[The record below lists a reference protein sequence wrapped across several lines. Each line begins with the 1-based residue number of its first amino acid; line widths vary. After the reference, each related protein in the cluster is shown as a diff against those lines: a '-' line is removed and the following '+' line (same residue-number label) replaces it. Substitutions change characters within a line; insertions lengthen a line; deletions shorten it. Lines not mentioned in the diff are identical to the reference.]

1 MSRLLAFAAVA
12 TVLAGCGGGSSQPVN
27 PNTAES
33 SPPGDIPD
41 NQAYVRYAP
50 PNAGYSVKVPEGWA
64 RTSSGGAVTFTDKLN
79 SIRMESARATSP
91 PTVASVKSATLPQ
104 LAKSVKSFQPGG
116 VTIVKRQSGPAV
128 RVTYRSAAPTSAVTG
143 RSGQDDV
150 ERYLFFHRG
159 RAVTLTLSGPKG
171 ADNVD
176 PWRLVTDSLQWS
188 P

>member
-1 MSRLLAFAAVA
+1 MSRLLALAVVA
-12 TVLAGCGGGSSQPVN
+12 TVLAGCGGGSPHPVD

-64 RTSSGGAVTFTDKLN
+64 RTTAGSAVTFTDKLN
-79 SIRMESARATSP
+79 SIRIQSARTTSP
-91 PTVASVKSATLPQ
+91 PTVASVKRVTLPQ
-104 LAKSVKSFQPGG
+104 LAKTVKNFQPGG
-116 VTIVKRQSGPAV
+116 VTIVNRQSGPAV

-159 RAVTLTLSGPKG
+159 RALTLTLSGPKG